1 VVLKNKEGQV
11 RLIWH
16 LFLLVVPFLLVAYL
30 LRYAPIRIQT
40 RILVEQGLPESAAL
54 SQARNL
60 FLENPIGTSS
70 VGIVQGLLWYGL
82 VCFLVRSLEKDP
94 CRMRSFGLSLD
105 GKSPMLMILGF
116 ITGLMMYFGYFAV
129 GSIFDP
135 TPMGCSPVEL
145 GKLPLVLIYLDMLVN
160 GFGEETAFRAYWQR
174 LLVDRHGLWLGILLA
189 STSFALLHLLIARL
203 TVVAL
208 LAGIL
213 LACLFGIVYV
223 WTDTIFLVGA
233 MHATLNLV
241 PRLLGTW
248 PSDISLLIVH
258 SLALAV
264 TVILYLRFVKVAR
277 ARMANN
283 DQSEG
288 S

>member
-1 VVLKNKEGQV
+1 
-11 RLIWH
+11 
-16 LFLLVVPFLLVAYL
+16 VVPFLLVAYL
-30 LRYAPIRIQT
+30 LRYVPIRIQT
-40 RILVEQGLPESAAL
+40 RILIEQGLPESAAL

-60 FLENPIGTSS
+60 FLENPIGASS
-70 VGIVQGLLWYGL
+70 VGIAQGLLWYGL
-82 VCFLVRSLEKDP
+82 VCFLVRSLEKCP
-94 CRMRSFGLSLD
+94 CRMRSFGLSLTR
-105 GKSPMLMILGF
+105 KSPVLMTLGF
-116 ITGLMMYFGYFAV
+116 ISGLMMCCGYFVV

-135 TPMGCSPVEL
+135 TPMGWTPVEL
-145 GKLPLVLIYLDMLVN
+145 GIFPIVLISLDMLVN

-189 STSFALLHLLIARL
+189 STSFVLLHLLIARF
-203 TVVAL
+203 TFVAL

-223 WTDTIFLVGA
+223 WTDSIFLVGT

-283 DQSEG
+283 DQSVG